1 MRIVGTIQE
10 IQKRIIVQS
19 NLCIKLLFYDHRQNL
34 NPILT

>member
-1 MRIVGTIQE
+1 MRIVETIQE

-19 NLCIKLLFYDHRQNL
+19 DLCIKLLFYDHRQNL